1 MISIFLLWTFHLY
14 VEAGIEF
21 NFSEFIFIFD
31 LVLGFYCSGQK
42 SRKNTEIKSCW
53 HLIFF
58 NERPQYWDSFLAYVA
73 VKFNYWKFIIWKH
86 FRGEEW
92 WTDRLIW
99 WREDRD
105 RFLVQVEIKFNF
117 SEFIFCKWKVFNFSY
132 SGLQHF
138 KLIIHNTIKMS

>member
-1 MISIFLLWTFHLY
+1 MNFPFICRSRNRIQLFRIYFHIRSRFGVLLFWTK
-14 VEAGIEF
+14 IEKK
-21 NFSEFIFIFD
+21 
-31 LVLGFYCSGQK
+31 Y
-42 SRKNTEIKSCW
+42 EIKSYW

-105 RFLVQVEIKFNF
+105 RFLVQVGIKFNF